1 MTVIETRLSPRVE
14 AGFSAVPGYSTRVV
28 TLRNGSERRNAMW
41 TAAKRR
47 YTSRYASFDATGR
60 ADILNCVMATVGQT
74 YAFLFKDWNDYRVT
88 AQSLGT
94 APSGTTAVQLVKTY
108 TFGSQTVTRTITRPR
123 SATLTVYQADGSG
136 NPVAKAG
143 TVSAT
148 TGLFTPATAWTSGRA
163 LTATFEFDVPV
174 RFATDEIE
182 FVLPHRDIAEVNCEL
197 VEVFGE

>member
-28 TLRNGSERRNAMW
+28 TLRNGHERRNAMW
-41 TAAKRR
+41 GAAKRR
-47 YTSRYASFDATGR
+47 YTSRYASFDASDR

-74 YAFLFKDWNDYRVT
+74 YAFLFKDWNDYNAT

-123 SATLTVYQADGSG
+123 SATLTVYQAG
-136 NPVAKAG
+136 VAKAG
-143 TVSAT
+143 TVDAT
-148 TGLFTPATAWTSGRA
+148 TGLFTPSTSWTEGED